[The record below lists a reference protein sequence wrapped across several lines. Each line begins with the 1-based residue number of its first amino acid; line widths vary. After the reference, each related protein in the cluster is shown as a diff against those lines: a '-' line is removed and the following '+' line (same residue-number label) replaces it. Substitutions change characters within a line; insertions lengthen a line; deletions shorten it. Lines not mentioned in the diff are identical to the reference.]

1 MSGLKQLVW
10 LTWFPYNAG
19 AQIRADAAEQKLK
32 DAEAQLRASGQ
43 QEAELSAGMMGSDS
57 RQGPEAD
64 AQQERA
70 KIGKQMQLLQQSHQ
84 DLSDRYRE
92 ASSTC
97 SRLQVAYHFFPH
109 TMWKE
114 THSSLALD
122 QVSVQLWY
130 SLRII

>member
-1 MSGLKQLVW
+1 MKRLVLLTW
-10 LTWFPYNAG
+10 LTYNAG

-70 KIGKQMQLLQQSHQ
+70 KIGYQMQLLQQSHQ

-130 SLRII
+130 CLRII